1 MSDSVIREV
10 HKCPMHLK
18 VDGKPQEY
26 RWRTCFGRPWRH
38 SPDVVHPVC
47 GSAFNLP
54 GTKADRIDNFDR
66 LMGEAIQKQS
76 ETTLVFGLHEG
87 YPSAPYTSQVEFWV
101 RRLSRMEDFTSELYF
116 AHAKV
121 LERAALDVEWLKATG
136 RVHRECLLWKW
147 AGFLGGNIS
156 RVVGPT
162 CKAVS

>member
-1 MSDSVIREV
+1 
-10 HKCPMHLK
+10 MHLK
-18 VDGKPQEY
+18 VKGKIQEY
-26 RWRTCFGRPWRH
+26 RWRQTCFGRPWRH
-38 SPDVVHPVC
+38 SPNVVHPVC

-66 LMGEAIQKQS
+66 LMDEAIQKQS
-76 ETTLVFGLHEG
+76 GTTPVFGLHEG

-121 LERAALDVEWLKATG
+121 LEKGASDVEWLKATG
-136 RVHRECLLWKW
+136 RAHRECLLWKW
-147 AGFLGGNIS
+147 AGFLGGNIPH
-156 RVVGPT
+156 VVGPT